1 MWISGLC
8 IATVSVS
15 HCVQARR
22 RYKSR
27 HFPRITHTAAI
38 HPPVLLNLSVAT
50 PGDSSAEILPM
61 QIPHPSLQASVGLG
75 LRRGLMKDL
84 QAART
89 GDFDFLEVAPE
100 NWIGVGGAHGAA
112 LRELAERYP
121 LSCHGLS
128 LSLGGST
135 PLDVGFLREVR
146 TFLDQHKVPLYSEH
160 LSYCSDDGH
169 LYDLLPL
176 PFTEEAV
183 HHVAA
188 RIRQAQDILGRRLAV
203 ENVSY
208 YAAPRQ
214 DMDEV
219 TFTNAVL
226 READCDLL
234 LDVNNVY
241 VNSINHGF
249 DPQTFLAA
257 IEPGRVVGMHV
268 AGHFDESDTL
278 KIDTHGA
285 SVKPVV
291 WSLLADAY
299 ARFGAQ
305 PTLLERDFNFPAFS
319 ELVAELQTIRR
330 LQIEGGP
337 RG

>member
-1 MWISGLC
+1 MQ
-8 IATVSVS
+8 TPHVSR
-15 HCVQARR
+15 Q
-22 RYKSR
+22 
-27 HFPRITHTAAI
+27 P
-38 HPPVLLNLSVAT
+38 
-50 PGDSSAEILPM
+50 
-61 QIPHPSLQASVGLG
+61 SVGLG
-75 LRRGLMKDL
+75 LRRGLLKDL
-84 QAART
+84 QAAPA

-128 LSLGGST
+128 LSLGGPA
-135 PLDVGFLREVR
+135 PLDCSFLQEVR
-146 TFLDQHKVPLYSEH
+146 VFLDDHRVEHYSEH

-188 RIRQAQDILGRRLAV
+188 RIRQSQDILGRRLAV

-241 VNSINHGF
+241 VNAINHGF
-249 DPQTFLAA
+249 DPQAFLAR

-268 AGHFDESDTL
+268 AGHFDESDSL

-285 SVKPVV
+285 SVKPQV
-291 WSLLADAY
+291 WSLLAEAY
-299 ARFGAQ
+299 ARFGAH
-305 PTLLERDFNFPAFS
+305 PTLLERDFNFPAFA
-319 ELVAELQTIRR
+319 ELLAELQTIRR
-330 LQIEGGP
+330 LQGEGAQ

>member
-1 MWISGLC
+1 MQTPLTSTK
-8 IATVSVS
+8 ATVG
-15 HCVQARR
+15 
-22 RYKSR
+22 
-27 HFPRITHTAAI
+27 I
-38 HPPVLLNLSVAT
+38 
-50 PGDSSAEILPM
+50 
-61 QIPHPSLQASVGLG
+61 G
-75 LRRGLMKDL
+75 LRRGLLKDL
-84 QAART
+84 QAAPV
-89 GDFDFLEVAPE
+89 GAFDFLEVAPE
-100 NWIGVGGAHGAA
+100 NWIGIGGAHGAA
-112 LRELAERYP
+112 FRALTERYP

-128 LSLGGST
+128 LSLGGPA
-135 PLDVGFLREVR
+135 PLDVGFLQEVR
-146 TFLDQHKVPLYSEH
+146 MFLDHYQVPLYSEH

-183 HHVAA
+183 QHVAA
-188 RIRQAQDILGRRLAV
+188 RIRQSQDILGRRLAV

-208 YAAPRQ
+208 YAAPQQ
-214 DMDEV
+214 DMDEL

-249 DPQTFLAA
+249 DPQTFLAGIDA
-257 IEPGRVVGMHV
+257 TRVVAMHV
-268 AGHFDESDTL
+268 AGHFDVSDTL

-291 WSLLADAY
+291 WSLLAQAY
-299 ARFGAQ
+299 ARFGVQ

-319 ELVAELQTIRR
+319 EWVSELQTIRR
-330 LQIEGGP
+330 LQGAGVS

>member
-1 MWISGLC
+1 MQ
-8 IATVSVS
+8 TPHVSR
-15 HCVQARR
+15 Q
-22 RYKSR
+22 
-27 HFPRITHTAAI
+27 P
-38 HPPVLLNLSVAT
+38 
-50 PGDSSAEILPM
+50 
-61 QIPHPSLQASVGLG
+61 SVGLG
-75 LRRGLMKDL
+75 LRRGLLKDL
-84 QAART
+84 RAAAT

-128 LSLGGST
+128 LSLGGPA
-135 PLDVGFLREVR
+135 PLDCGFLQEVR
-146 TFLDQHKVPLYSEH
+146 VFLDHHRVEHYSEH

-188 RIRQAQDILGRRLAV
+188 RIRQSQDILGRRLAV

-241 VNSINHGF
+241 VNAINHGF
-249 DPQTFLAA
+249 DPRDFLAR

-268 AGHFDESDTL
+268 AGHFDESDSL

-285 SVKPVV
+285 SVKPQV
-291 WSLLADAY
+291 WSLLAEAY

-305 PTLLERDFNFPAFS
+305 PTLLERDFNFPAFA

-330 LQIEGGP
+330 LQGEGVQ

>member
-1 MWISGLC
+1 
-8 IATVSVS
+8 
-15 HCVQARR
+15 
-22 RYKSR
+22 
-27 HFPRITHTAAI
+27 
-38 HPPVLLNLSVAT
+38 
-50 PGDSSAEILPM
+50 M
-61 QIPHPSLQASVGLG
+61 QIPLTSAKATVGLG

-84 QAART
+84 QAAPT

-100 NWIGVGGAHGAA
+100 NWIGIGGAHGAVFRA
-112 LRELAERYP
+112 LAERYP

-128 LSLGGST
+128 LSLGGPA
-135 PLDVGFLREVR
+135 PLDVGFVREVR
-146 TFLDQHKVPLYSEH
+146 VFLDHHKVPMYSEH

-183 HHVAA
+183 QHVAA
-188 RIRQAQDILGRRLAV
+188 RIRQTQDILGRRLAV

-208 YAAPRQ
+208 YAAPQQ
-214 DMDEV
+214 DMDEL

-249 DPQTFLAA
+249 DPQAFLAGIDA
-257 IEPGRVVGMHV
+257 GRVVAMHV

-291 WSLLADAY
+291 WSLLTKAY
-299 ARFGAQ
+299 ARFGVQ

-319 ELVAELQTIRR
+319 ELVTELQSIRR
-330 LQIEGGP
+330 LQGEAVS

>member
-1 MWISGLC
+1 
-8 IATVSVS
+8 
-15 HCVQARR
+15 
-22 RYKSR
+22 
-27 HFPRITHTAAI
+27 
-38 HPPVLLNLSVAT
+38 
-50 PGDSSAEILPM
+50 M
-61 QIPHPSLQASVGLG
+61 QTPHPTLQASVGLG

-84 QAART
+84 QAARI

-112 LRELAERYP
+112 LCELAERYP

-128 LSLGGST
+128 LSLGGSA
-135 PLDVGFLREVR
+135 PLDVDFLREVR
-146 TFLDQHKVPLYSEH
+146 VFLDHYNVPLYSEH

-249 DPQTFLAA
+249 DPQTFLVG
-257 IEPGRVVGMHV
+257 IESGRVVGMHV

-330 LQIEGGP
+330 LQNQGGQ